1 MNLTLQRTSSG
12 PTFGKLSA
20 DICFTLEDEIRAV
33 KVFGQTA
40 IPAGKYKV
48 ELVNSPRFGP
58 DTMSLIGVPGFENIR
73 IHGGNTVNDTEG
85 CILVGLE
92 LTATGI
98 QGGRSQPALRM
109 LKALVKAAM
118 AENQEVWIDV
128 NNP

>member
-92 LTATGI
+92 LTSTGI
-98 QGGRSQPALRM
+98 QGGKSQPALRM

>member
-20 DICFTLEDEIRAV
+20 EICFTLEDEIRAV

-48 ELVNSPRFGP
+48 ELVTSPRFGP
-58 DTMSLIGVPGFENIR
+58 DTMSLIGVPGLENIR

-92 LTATGI
+92 LTSTGI
-98 QGGRSQPALRM
+98 QGGKSQPALRM

>member
-20 DICFTLEDEIRAV
+20 DICFTLEDEIRDV
-33 KVFGQTA
+33 KIFGQTA

-92 LTATGI
+92 LTDTGI
-98 QGGRSQPALRM
+98 QGGKSQPALRM
-109 LKALVKAAM
+109 LKALVKSAM